1 MTEQKIYISNRGNLG
16 GKDTEEENK
25 PDYLEKA
32 LDYGVCV
39 KTDIWLIKDRTV
51 TGTEHPSIGINL
63 DLFDKEKL
71 IVQARNPSALLY
83 LLKNGYHCFWRE
95 TDNLIMTNRNFILS
109 YAGSIFPK
117 SIMMLP
123 EENTILTN
131 DDYMGICSDF
141 ISGYVE

>member
-95 TDNLIMTNRNFILS
+95 TDNLIMTNRNFVLS

>member
-39 KTDIWLIKDRTV
+39 KTDIWLIKDRAV

-63 DLFDKEKL
+63 GLFDKEKL

-95 TDNLIMTNRNFILS
+95 SDNLIMTNRNFILS

>member
-39 KTDIWLIKDRTV
+39 KTDIWLIKDRPV
-51 TGTEHPSIGINL
+51 TGTEYPSIGINL

-71 IVQARNPSALLY
+71 IVQARNPSALLH

>member
-39 KTDIWLIKDRTV
+39 KTDIWLIKDRPV
-51 TGTEHPSIGINL
+51 TGTEYPSIGINL